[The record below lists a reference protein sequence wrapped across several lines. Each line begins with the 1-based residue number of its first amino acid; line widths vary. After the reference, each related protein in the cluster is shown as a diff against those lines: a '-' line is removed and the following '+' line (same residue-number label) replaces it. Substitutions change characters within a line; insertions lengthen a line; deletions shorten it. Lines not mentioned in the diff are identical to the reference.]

1 MMLFRGQMLILLRS
15 ITLGIL
21 RFRLTWLAYGKGYF
35 VELVILGYEMVL
47 VAYKLTFS
55 YDRVDIG
62 TSEHLLLDVLIN
74 ALTQISFE

>member
-1 MMLFRGQMLILLRS
+1 
-15 ITLGIL
+15 
-21 RFRLTWLAYGKGYF
+21 
-35 VELVILGYEMVL
+35 MVL